1 MIAIKTK
8 KEKHVRNMRNNQIV
22 VEGETFTEENIK
34 RLLILVDEQNNA
46 IIRLRKENNELEE
59 VIAKMEAC

>member
-22 VEGETFTEENIK
+22 VEGETFTEENVK
-34 RLLILVDEQNNA
+34 RLLLLVDEQHNA

-59 VIAKMEAC
+59 VIAKMGAF